1 MPTPPLHPA
10 VAARA
15 AIDLAA
21 DKLIV
26 VTTPESQPLELPLW
40 LPLSDAEALLRSMA
54 PSMDQAGQLDDDLQR
69 GACSQWLWVLPSG
82 CVERRGGR
90 VGEAH
95 VK

>member
-1 MPTPPLHPA
+1 

-54 PSMDQAGQLDDDLQR
+54 PSLDQAGQLDDDLQR
-69 GACSQWLWVLPSG
+69 GGCSDSLL
-82 CVERRGGR
+82 
-90 VGEAH
+90 
-95 VK
+95 

>member
-1 MPTPPLHPA
+1 M
-10 VAARA
+10 AARA

-69 GACSQWLWVLPSG
+69 GG
-82 CVERRGGR
+82 CCQCAVGAAAGGD
-90 VGEAH
+90 GGGCWWC
-95 VK
+95 